1 MFSRGFPVV
10 AREEEAA
17 AGSTPDNR
25 VALASYSWL
34 SYPEMHIDLTLPR
47 PKMPGALSHVSSKLH
62 QAWEECE
69 HAQGAFDITSR
80 LSCTSRIHWQKG
92 MLGEACIVS
101 SHFP

>member
-34 SYPEMHIDLTLPR
+34 SYPEMHIDLTLP
-47 PKMPGALSHVSSKLH
+47 
-62 QAWEECE
+62 
-69 HAQGAFDITSR
+69 
-80 LSCTSRIHWQKG
+80 
-92 MLGEACIVS
+92 
-101 SHFP
+101 